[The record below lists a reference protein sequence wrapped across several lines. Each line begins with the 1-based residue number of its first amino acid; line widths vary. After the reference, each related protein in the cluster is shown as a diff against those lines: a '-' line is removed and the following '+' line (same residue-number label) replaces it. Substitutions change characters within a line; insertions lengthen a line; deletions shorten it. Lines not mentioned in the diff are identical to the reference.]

1 LVLELELEL
10 ELVLLLLLLLLLL
23 VFIQAVLVGDSTG
36 ISKCA
41 VLNNACTPASVL
53 DDPKIFSAFPFVYK
67 LNALSIVP

>member
-1 LVLELELEL
+1 LVLELEL
-10 ELVLLLLLLLLLL
+10 ELVLLVLLLLLLL
-23 VFIQAVLVGDSTG
+23 TG

-41 VLNNACTPASVL
+41 VLHNACTPASVL